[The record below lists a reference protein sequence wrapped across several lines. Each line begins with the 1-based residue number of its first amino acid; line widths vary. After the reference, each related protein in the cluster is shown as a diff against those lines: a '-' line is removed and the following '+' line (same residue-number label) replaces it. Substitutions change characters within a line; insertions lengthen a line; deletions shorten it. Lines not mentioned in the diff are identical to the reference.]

1 MSPTTARIIMTV
13 LAVGCAVLAV
23 FVPQAA
29 VVCAS
34 AATGLLA
41 WAHAPVPGEAAK
53 QQEVGAVKEATAQS
67 IGLTTVGNQNL
78 FVLPPIPTPPKNEV
92 KE

>member
-41 WAHAPVPGEAAK
+41 WAHAPVPGERAKSEEIGAAK
-53 QQEVGAVKEATAQS
+53 EAIANSLNMTTLAPDATKIAINKIQDLFPKE
-67 IGLTTVGNQNL
+67 
-78 FVLPPIPTPPKNEV
+78 
-92 KE
+92 